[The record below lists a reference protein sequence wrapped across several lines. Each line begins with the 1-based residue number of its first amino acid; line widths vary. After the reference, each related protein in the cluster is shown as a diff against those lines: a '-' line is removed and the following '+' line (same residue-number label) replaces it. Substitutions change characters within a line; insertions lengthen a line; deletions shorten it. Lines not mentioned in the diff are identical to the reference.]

1 MKNSLKMNIKLLLAL
16 IFWLI
21 AIIGFILNGVLLLV
35 APTMLTPV
43 KENVLFFVWLSSA
56 VAGVYL
62 LPEIYKV
69 SESHDTKN
77 SKYNQ

>member
-1 MKNSLKMNIKLLLAL
+1 MKNSVKMNIKLLLAL

-21 AIIGFILNGVLLLV
+21 AIIGFILNGLLLLTV
-35 APTMLTPV
+35 PTMLPPV
-43 KENVLFFVWLSSA
+43 RENTLFFVWLSSA
-56 VAGVYL
+56 VVGVYL

-69 SESHDTKN
+69 LENHETKN

>member
-1 MKNSLKMNIKLLLAL
+1 MKNSVKMNIKLLLAL

-21 AIIGFILNGVLLLV
+21 AIIGFILNGLLLLTV
-35 APTMLTPV
+35 PTLMTPIR
-43 KENVLFFVWLSSA
+43 ENILFSIWLLSA
-56 VAGVYL
+56 EVGVYL

-69 SESHDTKN
+69 WENNETKN